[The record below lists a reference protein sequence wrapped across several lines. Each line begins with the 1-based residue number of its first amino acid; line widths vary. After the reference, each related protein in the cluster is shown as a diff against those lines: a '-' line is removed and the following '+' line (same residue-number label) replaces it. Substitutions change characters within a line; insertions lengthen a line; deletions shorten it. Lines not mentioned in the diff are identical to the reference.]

1 MSGFV
6 QRVAADRLAGSR
18 PSPARA
24 IFTAAAVGAA
34 AAGFTYRM
42 LRR

>member
-6 QRVAADRLAGSR
+6 KRVAADRLGGSR

-24 IFTAAAVGAA
+24 IVTAATVGAA
-34 AAGFTYRM
+34 AAGFTYRL